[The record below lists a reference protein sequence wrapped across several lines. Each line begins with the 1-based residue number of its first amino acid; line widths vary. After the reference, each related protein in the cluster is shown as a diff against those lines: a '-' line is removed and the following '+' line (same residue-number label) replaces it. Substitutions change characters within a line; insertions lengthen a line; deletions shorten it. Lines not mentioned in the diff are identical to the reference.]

1 MLWCL
6 KVAVDPSN
14 SHKESLQSPVCVV
27 RSVKPHTN
35 NWQQRRCLGNK
46 GPPKQRCSAFDS
58 RVPFCFRIPLVM
70 NLGLCRNSKEALC
83 CPASIFLSVCLEVEC
98 FVQRSKWQPLR
109 TEQRRKRTTHKH
121 AKTRGT
127 QLAESRKQLS
137 GKAGT
142 TLTTLNSMARMTCPR
157 SCSEPLRG
165 SSTFRA
171 SARLNS
177 KASSVNSCA
186 LRAER
191 EALTLKKK

>member
-6 KVAVDPSN
+6 KVAFDPSN

-46 GPPKQRCSAFDS
+46 GPPKQRCFAFDS

-121 AKTRGT
+121 AQTRGT
-127 QLAESRKQLS
+127 QHAESRKQLS
-137 GKAGT
+137 GESGY
-142 TLTTLNSMARMTCPR
+142 NSNH
-157 SCSEPLRG
+157 
-165 SSTFRA
+165 STAWR
-171 SARLNS
+171 
-177 KASSVNSCA
+177 
-186 LRAER
+186 
-191 EALTLKKK
+191 T